1 MGKDICVLDVRSDA
15 VTVATGS
22 GSGKGI
28 ISISGIK
35 SETYDGYGEG
45 EWYNTASL
53 EDAVVKA
60 FNTLPSHGNFDVLYV
75 GVPSAFCEFYADENL
90 TALNE
95 DSVITRNIADKA
107 AARGLEVLNK
117 TRNVIQHCAL
127 GYRVDGG
134 DVVYNPVGMSGR
146 TMTTY
151 NSYLSC
157 KKGFYDAVDRIASAL
172 NFAGT
177 EYISSAHAE
186 GLTLLDDSY
195 RAGGEVLVDFGF
207 LECSLAG
214 VRGDGLQGLE
224 SVTTGSA
231 IIAAELTERLD
242 VDFYSALSLLGQI
255 DLTDDF
261 EQVSFYS
268 LPKDG
273 DVLKYRASDINE
285 IVRSCLREV
294 AGEINNVFDNVAD
307 AQSIR
312 RIFATGNA
320 FFNMKGAIKYLAKSM
335 GRAITPLAPNVPG
348 YDKPEYSSLISVMR
362 QAHLRKSERSFFSKF
377 INRLRRV

>member
-1 MGKDICVLDVRSDA
+1 MGKDVCVLDVRSNA
-15 VTVATGS
+15 VTMAFGS
-22 GSGKGI
+22 GSGRGMV
-28 ISISGIK
+28 GLDGMT
-35 SETYDGYGEG
+35 SENYDGYFDGQ
-45 EWYNTASL
+45 WLNTASL

-60 FNTLPSHGNFDVLYV
+60 YNKLPSHGSIDELWV
-75 GVPSAFCEFYADENL
+75 GVPSAFCEFYADENV
-90 TALNE
+90 TVLNE
-95 DSVITRNIADKA
+95 DSVITRNLADKS
-107 AARGLEVLNK
+107 AARGLEVLKK

-127 GYRVDGG
+127 GYRIDGG
-134 DVVYNPVGMSGR
+134 EVVSDPVGLTGR

-151 NSYLSC
+151 NSYISC
-157 KKGFYDAVDRIASAL
+157 RKGFTDAIGKIADAL
-172 NFAGT
+172 NFSDT
-177 EYISSAHAE
+177 EYISSAHAQ

-195 RAGGEVLVDFGF
+195 RAGGEVLVDLGF

-214 VRGDGLQGLE
+214 VRGEGLQGLE

-231 IIAAELTERLD
+231 IVAAELTERLD

-255 DLTDDF
+255 DLTDEF
-261 EQVSFYS
+261 EQLNFYS

-285 IVRSCLREV
+285 IIRGCLREV
-294 AGEINNVFDNVAD
+294 ASDLNAVFDNVAD
-307 AQSIR
+307 SQSTR

-362 QAHLRKSERSFFSKF
+362 QAHLKRSEKSLFSKF
-377 INRLRRV
+377 INKLRRV

>member
-1 MGKDICVLDVRSDA
+1 M
-15 VTVATGS
+15 
-22 GSGKGI
+22 
-28 ISISGIK
+28 
-35 SETYDGYGEG
+35 
-45 EWYNTASL
+45 
-53 EDAVVKA
+53 
-60 FNTLPSHGNFDVLYV
+60 
-75 GVPSAFCEFYADENL
+75 
-90 TALNE
+90 
-95 DSVITRNIADKA
+95 
-107 AARGLEVLNK
+107 
-117 TRNVIQHCAL
+117 
-127 GYRVDGG
+127 
-134 DVVYNPVGMSGR
+134 
-146 TMTTY
+146 
-151 NSYLSC
+151 
-157 KKGFYDAVDRIASAL
+157 
-172 NFAGT
+172 
-177 EYISSAHAE
+177 
-186 GLTLLDDSY
+186 
-195 RAGGEVLVDFGF
+195 
-207 LECSLAG
+207 
-214 VRGDGLQGLE
+214 
-224 SVTTGSA
+224 
-231 IIAAELTERLD
+231 
-242 VDFYSALSLLGQI
+242 DFYSALSLLGQI

-307 AQSIR
+307 AQSTR

>member
-1 MGKDICVLDVRSDA
+1 MLDVRSDA
-15 VTVATGS
+15 VTIAVGT

-28 ISISGIK
+28 VSISGMS
-35 SETYDGYGEG
+35 SELYDGYGEG
-45 EWYNTASL
+45 DWYNTASL
-53 EDAVVKA
+53 EDAVIKA
-60 FNTLPSHGNFDVLYV
+60 YNKLPSHGSIDELWV
-75 GVPSAFCEFYADENL
+75 GVPSAFCEFYADENV
-90 TALNE
+90 TVLNE
-95 DSVITRNIADKA
+95 DSVITRNLADKS
-107 AARGLEVLNK
+107 AARGLEVLKK

-127 GYRVDGG
+127 GYRIDGG
-134 DVVYNPVGMSGR
+134 EVVSDPVGLTGR

-151 NSYLSC
+151 NSYISC
-157 KKGFYDAVDRIASAL
+157 RKGFTDAIGKIADAL
-172 NFAGT
+172 NFSYA
-177 EYISSAHAE
+177 EYISSAHAQ

-195 RAGGEVLVDFGF
+195 RAGGEVLVDLGF

-214 VRGDGLQGLE
+214 VRGEGLQGLE

-231 IIAAELTERLD
+231 IVAAELTERLD

-255 DLTDDF
+255 DLTDEY
-261 EQVSFYS
+261 EQLNFYS

-285 IVRSCLREV
+285 IVRGCLREV
-294 AGEINNVFDNVAD
+294 AGDLNAVFDNVAD
-307 AQSIR
+307 SQSTR

-362 QAHLRKSERSFFSKF
+362 QAHLKRSEKSLFSKF
-377 INRLRRV
+377 INKLRRV

>member
-15 VTVATGS
+15 VTVAVGS
-22 GSGKGI
+22 GAGKGI
-28 ISISGIK
+28 VSVAGLQ
-35 SETYDGYGEG
+35 SEPYDGYGEG

-53 EDAVVKA
+53 EDAIVKA
-60 FNTLPSHGNFDVLYV
+60 YHKLPSHGYFDTLYV
-75 GVPSAFCEFYADENL
+75 GVPSAFCEFYADENV
-90 TALNE
+90 TVLNE

-107 AARGLEVLNK
+107 ASRGLDVLK
-117 TRNVIQHCAL
+117 RTRNVIQHCAL

-134 DVVYNPVGMSGR
+134 ELVSDPVGMAGR

-157 KKGFYDAVDRIASAL
+157 KKSFYDAIDRIASAL
-172 NFAGT
+172 DFPQT
-177 EYISSAHAE
+177 EYISAAHAE

-195 RAGGEVLVDFGF
+195 RLGGEVLVDFGF

-214 VRGDGLQGLE
+214 VRGEGLQGLE

-231 IIAAELTERLD
+231 IVAAELTERLD

-273 DVLKYRASDINE
+273 DVLKYRAAEINE
-285 IVRSCLREV
+285 IIRSCLREV
-294 AGEINNVFDNVAD
+294 ANELNSVFDNVAD
-307 AQSIR
+307 SQSTR

-348 YDKPEYSSLISVMR
+348 YDKPEYSSLVSVLR
-362 QAHLRKSERSFFSKF
+362 QAHLKRNENSLFSKF
-377 INRLRRV
+377 INKLRRV